1 MHSNQK
7 TIIKNLGLLQYSQQ
21 EWEIQ
26 IDLELDK
33 FFMITELIQECR
45 NEATELCKKLKDSNC
60 IKNIEIIN
68 NMQIKTRKNIYE
80 VKFLQRPKRFEPIT
94 GIIIIAGITVMS
106 LISAFAMQQHALN
119 EMKETLKQENELLQK
134 SLDNIRNE
142 LNLHE
147 KIIGEVEKL
156 IQDYSKNVTSNINL
170 NNKLNNIMLNLIVI
184 IHEHDNYFNR
194 IKQFYLGNLKQRFF
208 SIIDLKLLTDTIRE
222 INIKLNAENL
232 RIPELKTQSD
242 IEFIKLDSKINNI
255 DQYISLR
262 FPILYGKTYNLFE
275 MIPVP
280 TLLNDELNI
289 LNMDAFKYIR
299 AQKEIMILDE
309 SIFSNVCNRTKAVT
323 ICNSIME
330 SGVKQPNTCEKLLIE
345 TNSDNECFYKPIENK
360 QYFIRTSDEELF
372 IYTNT
377 TINIDLTCANI
388 TQNELKLKGSRE
400 ILFPRTCL
408 PYKFIPEFYF
418 KGETKTKLGSSKFIL
433 HTEINLYDIESN
445 KWIENVTIIEKYQ
458 IHLIKLKSIYKETQ
472 VAVRDNRQKIEK
484 IKIKTT
490 NIFTEI
496 WETVKNFISET
507 IIKYTIIIILVILG
521 IIILLKIISKLIG
534 IIF

>member
-33 FFMITELIQECR
+33 FFMITDLIQECR

-156 IQDYSKNVTSNINL
+156 ILDYSKNVTSNINL
-170 NNKLNNIMLNLIVI
+170 NNKLNNIILNLIVI

-208 SIIDLKLLTDTIRE
+208 SIIDSS
-222 INIKLNAENL
+222 NG
-232 RIPELKTQSD
+232 
-242 IEFIKLDSKINNI
+242 
-255 DQYISLR
+255 
-262 FPILYGKTYNLFE
+262 LY
-275 MIPVP
+275 
-280 TLLNDELNI
+280 
-289 LNMDAFKYIR
+289 
-299 AQKEIMILDE
+299 
-309 SIFSNVCNRTKAVT
+309 
-323 ICNSIME
+323 
-330 SGVKQPNTCEKLLIE
+330 
-345 TNSDNECFYKPIENK
+345 
-360 QYFIRTSDEELF
+360 
-372 IYTNT
+372 
-377 TINIDLTCANI
+377 
-388 TQNELKLKGSRE
+388 
-400 ILFPRTCL
+400 
-408 PYKFIPEFYF
+408 
-418 KGETKTKLGSSKFIL
+418 
-433 HTEINLYDIESN
+433 
-445 KWIENVTIIEKYQ
+445 
-458 IHLIKLKSIYKETQ
+458 
-472 VAVRDNRQKIEK
+472 
-484 IKIKTT
+484 
-490 NIFTEI
+490 
-496 WETVKNFISET
+496 
-507 IIKYTIIIILVILG
+507 
-521 IIILLKIISKLIG
+521 
-534 IIF
+534 